1 MFAKL
6 KQQIPP
12 VWRGVI
18 VFLITFAAGGIY
30 NPFINLALDTRGLTE
45 SQIGLFNAVPGA
57 ITIITGPI
65 LCRLADKRR
74 QRILFMTIA
83 SVMIAV
89 FSAMMSIPWGFV
101 WLITIQILL
110 ATFTPPISPIRDA
123 VAARMATKYGLS
135 FARWRM
141 WGSFGF
147 AVTALVMGVVWQ
159 AIGIEWVFL
168 GTAILFLI
176 SAFILNLLEE
186 PEVDEDIIQ
195 TDTKWYH
202 WLPKDVIIWL
212 FLIAAALAHMAMQP
226 FYLYSAIHMVRLGG
240 TESMAGMMRSASAFV
255 EVFMMWWAGKLIKQF
270 GPVKVFLVGAA
281 VFALSWLGFAIATKP
296 WMLIVIT
303 AFRGIGFAF
312 TAVSAVVF
320 LDSKAKTS
328 EAASYQGLMNALVF
342 GVGPLIAGPLGG
354 LLAEKVG
361 LRQLFGIASI
371 VGWGSVGVCFLILY
385 LQRKETVR
393 NS

>member
-1 MFAKL
+1 MIATV
-6 KQQIPP
+6 KQRISPA
-12 VWRGVI
+12 WRGVI
-18 VFLITFAAGGIY
+18 VFLITFAAAGIY
-30 NPFINLALDTRGLTE
+30 NPFINLALDGRGLTE
-45 SQIGLFNAVPGA
+45 SQIGLFNAIPGA
-57 ITIITGPI
+57 ITIISGPI

-74 QRILFMTIA
+74 QRLVFITIA
-83 SVMIAV
+83 SVMYAV
-89 FSAMMSIPWGFV
+89 FSALMSIPWGFV
-101 WLITIQILL
+101 WLLAVQIIM
-110 ATFTPPISPIRDA
+110 AAITPPISPIRDA
-123 VAARMATKYGLS
+123 IAVRMATKYGLS

-147 AVTALVMGVVWQ
+147 AVTALIMGVVWQ
-159 AIGIEWVFL
+159 WIGIEWIFL
-168 GTAILFLI
+168 GTAVVFLI
-176 SAFILNLLEE
+176 SAVIVNLLEE
-186 PEVDEDIIQ
+186 PDADEDIIQ
-195 TDTKWYH
+195 TDQKWYH
-202 WLPKDVIIWL
+202 WLPKDRIIWL
-212 FLIAAALAHMAMQP
+212 FLVAAALAHMSMQP

-270 GPVKVFLVGAA
+270 GAVKVFLVGAV

-354 LLAEKVG
+354 LLAEEVG
-361 LRQLFGIASI
+361 LRQLFGLSSI
-371 VGWGSVGVCFLILY
+371 VGWVSVGVCFLILF
-385 LQRKETVR
+385 LQKKQHVR